1 MIKNA
6 LSYSGDTT
14 AYKLYRNKILML
26 TRIIKKTYQE
36 NMVGINRFLDRK
48 QEVLKDKT
56 SLKCPTS
63 NKVSFNSSE
72 FPDITNKYFSS
83 IGHDLASKMPKP
95 TQKISRIFAKDRCG
109 WFLLF
114 PFNVSY

>member
-36 NMVGINRFLDRK
+36 NMVGINRLLDW
-48 QEVLKDKT
+48 KT
-56 SLKCPTS
+56 RGP
-63 NKVSFNSSE
+63 
-72 FPDITNKYFSS
+72 
-83 IGHDLASKMPKP
+83 
-95 TQKISRIFAKDRCG
+95 
-109 WFLLF
+109 
-114 PFNVSY
+114 